1 VKLWLYVV
9 RRLALTV
16 PVLLGVTL
24 ITFALSLGMGDPAA
38 PYMTEKT
45 TLEQRDLIIEQH
57 NLDAPLPERYITYL
71 SNILH
76 GEWGFSKTINMDVSE
91 AVKLKFAAT
100 LELSILAFIIAV
112 ATAIPL
118 GIFASVRH
126 NTWQDHGV
134 RLFALIG
141 SAVPIFWFALILKY
155 WFAFKYGDITNLPLG
170 YRFDAI
176 LWELDDPIERPT
188 GLLLVDS
195 ILAGSWVHF
204 KDAFMHIILPA
215 TTLGYA
221 SMATTIRL
229 MRGNM
234 LDVLGQDYV
243 RTAKAKGLPSTKVVI
258 GHASKNAMIPTV
270 TLLGMGFAGLLSGSV
285 LTETIFQW
293 PGLGLWTI
301 QAMRNLDV
309 SAILGLVI
317 FSAILTILANL
328 LVDIAYAYLDPRV
341 DLGSQ
346 ISITEIVIVL
356 LSFVLLGAAYS
367 DLSLG
372 LMMLSVIVFLT
383 AAGIAFA
390 AAYFLS
396 TVREISDLWAPALLF
411 GTAIVVMS
419 IFKSPESSS
428 ELANY
433 FRFIPDFSQLV
444 MIMLAIWILSIALN
458 WSEFVSSL
466 GPRREE
472 WKRMSYQF
480 FRNPLA
486 VFGLV
491 MVTLLLLMAL
501 FAPVLAPPTEAQL
514 ERDPMRM
521 EENFEFNHNLQP
533 PCIEWWS
540 LHPLEGCTGERG
552 EENGFILGSTNKGYD
567 IYYGI
572 IWGSRTSLDVA
583 VKVVFTGTF
592 IAVVIGVI
600 SGYYGG
606 RVDEVVMRITDVFL
620 AIPGL
625 VLALAIIAVTN
636 DSSIEN
642 LMYALIIV
650 SWPGFTRIIRAEAL
664 RIRKLPYVEAAR
676 AAGASDFRLIFVHVL
691 PNCITSIIVIATM
704 DMGGIVLSLAGLGF
718 LGFGGGPDLAEWG
731 KLVSFG
737 QGHLLAGETWAFF
750 YPGLVIA
757 LWALGFYLLGDGL
770 RDILDPRQ
778 RD

>member
-1 VKLWLYVV
+1 
-9 RRLALTV
+9 
-16 PVLLGVTL
+16 
-24 ITFALSLGMGDPAA
+24 
-38 PYMTEKT
+38 
-45 TLEQRDLIIEQH
+45 
-57 NLDAPLPERYITYL
+57 
-71 SNILH
+71 
-76 GEWGFSKTINMDVSE
+76 
-91 AVKLKFAAT
+91 
-100 LELSILAFIIAV
+100 
-112 ATAIPL
+112 
-118 GIFASVRH
+118 
-126 NTWQDHGV
+126 
-134 RLFALIG
+134 
-141 SAVPIFWFALILKY
+141 
-155 WFAFKYGDITNLPLG
+155 
-170 YRFDAI
+170 
-176 LWELDDPIERPT
+176 
-188 GLLLVDS
+188 
-195 ILAGSWVHF
+195 
-204 KDAFMHIILPA
+204 
-215 TTLGYA
+215 
-221 SMATTIRL
+221 
-229 MRGNM
+229 
-234 LDVLGQDYV
+234 
-243 RTAKAKGLPSTKVVI
+243 
-258 GHASKNAMIPTV
+258 
-270 TLLGMGFAGLLSGSV
+270 
-285 LTETIFQW
+285 
-293 PGLGLWTI
+293 
-301 QAMRNLDV
+301 
-309 SAILGLVI
+309 
-317 FSAILTILANL
+317 
-328 LVDIAYAYLDPRV
+328 
-341 DLGSQ
+341 
-346 ISITEIVIVL
+346 
-356 LSFVLLGAAYS
+356 
-367 DLSLG
+367 
-372 LMMLSVIVFLT
+372 
-383 AAGIAFA
+383 
-390 AAYFLS
+390 
-396 TVREISDLWAPALLF
+396 LLF

-444 MIMLAIWILSIALN
+444 MIMLAIWILSIAIN

>member
-1 VKLWLYVV
+1 
-9 RRLALTV
+9 
-16 PVLLGVTL
+16 
-24 ITFALSLGMGDPAA
+24 
-38 PYMTEKT
+38 
-45 TLEQRDLIIEQH
+45 
-57 NLDAPLPERYITYL
+57 
-71 SNILH
+71 
-76 GEWGFSKTINMDVSE
+76 
-91 AVKLKFAAT
+91 
-100 LELSILAFIIAV
+100 
-112 ATAIPL
+112 
-118 GIFASVRH
+118 
-126 NTWQDHGV
+126 
-134 RLFALIG
+134 
-141 SAVPIFWFALILKY
+141 
-155 WFAFKYGDITNLPLG
+155 
-170 YRFDAI
+170 
-176 LWELDDPIERPT
+176 
-188 GLLLVDS
+188 
-195 ILAGSWVHF
+195 
-204 KDAFMHIILPA
+204 
-215 TTLGYA
+215 
-221 SMATTIRL
+221 
-229 MRGNM
+229 
-234 LDVLGQDYV
+234 
-243 RTAKAKGLPSTKVVI
+243 
-258 GHASKNAMIPTV
+258 
-270 TLLGMGFAGLLSGSV
+270 
-285 LTETIFQW
+285 
-293 PGLGLWTI
+293 
-301 QAMRNLDV
+301 
-309 SAILGLVI
+309 
-317 FSAILTILANL
+317 
-328 LVDIAYAYLDPRV
+328 
-341 DLGSQ
+341 
-346 ISITEIVIVL
+346 
-356 LSFVLLGAAYS
+356 
-367 DLSLG
+367 
-372 LMMLSVIVFLT
+372 
-383 AAGIAFA
+383 
-390 AAYFLS
+390 
-396 TVREISDLWAPALLF
+396 
-411 GTAIVVMS
+411 
-419 IFKSPESSS
+419 
-428 ELANY
+428 
-433 FRFIPDFSQLV
+433 
-444 MIMLAIWILSIALN
+444 MLAIWILSIAMN

-491 MVTLLLLMAL
+491 IVTLLLLMAL
-501 FAPVLAPPTEAQL
+501 FAPILAPPSEAQL

-521 EENFEFNHNLQP
+521 EENFHFNHDLQP
-533 PCIEWWS
+533 PCIEWLS

-572 IWGSRTSLDVA
+572 VWGSRTSLDVA

-636 DSSIEN
+636 DPSIEN

-650 SWPGFTRIIRAEAL
+650 WWPGFTRIIRAEAL

-731 KLVSFG
+731 KLVAFG
-737 QGHLLAGETWAFF
+737 QEHLLAGETWAFF